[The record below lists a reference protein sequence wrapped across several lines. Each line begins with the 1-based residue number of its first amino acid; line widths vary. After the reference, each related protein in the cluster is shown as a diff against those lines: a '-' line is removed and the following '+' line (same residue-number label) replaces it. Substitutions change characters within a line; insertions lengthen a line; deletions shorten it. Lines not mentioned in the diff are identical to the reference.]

1 VPISNP
7 DSLSSSE
14 TGVDPEIRSW
24 KKHLS
29 DWAQCQGAIG
39 GIYFTKTQRAGT
51 RQHGLEFENFKPRLK
66 SSIFNCIPWLNG

>member
-1 VPISNP
+1 MKSLPNLHFYDPLLAAEHVDYRCEDGKFPVSASCVPISNP

-29 DWAQCQGAIG
+29 D
-39 GIYFTKTQRAGT
+39 
-51 RQHGLEFENFKPRLK
+51 
-66 SSIFNCIPWLNG
+66 